1 MLLDA
6 PLPEIGEHVEE
17 TEVDTEMLRV
27 AEEYADYVR
36 GFLTPTSQLLVEE
49 KFDLSFI
56 APNTF
61 GTSDTT
67 VLDDSHLHVMDLK
80 TGQLIVYAEENTQ
93 LMLYALGALEHFKD
107 EWIEE
112 VTLHIVQTRVNHI
125 STWTVSVERLMEFK
139 KFAQT
144 QATKIINDD
153 VEFSPN
159 DKACQWCLHKAKC
172 ETLAKYVEDIVT
184 GDFDNLDEIDG
195 KADSVLPKHMERI
208 LLNESLITSFIK
220 AVKDKALEELQN
232 GKKIDGF
239 KLVRSKKHKR
249 WVDPEKAEAYL
260 MRKLKAAGTFKKTL
274 ITPAQAIKAVGKD
287 NAQYLEK
294 MIEVPEGDI
303 VLAPENDKRE
313 SVTSVC
319 DEFDELS

>member
-17 TEVDTEMLRV
+17 TEVDTEMLRI

-36 GFLTPTSQLLVEE
+36 SFLAPDSQLLVEE

-67 VLDDSHLHVMDLK
+67 VLVDGHLHVMDLK

-107 EWIEE
+107 EFIEE
-112 VTLHIVQTRVNHI
+112 VTLHIVQTRVGHI
-125 STWTVSVERLMEFK
+125 STWTTTVERLEEFRN
-139 KFAQT
+139 FAHT
-144 QATKIINDD
+144 QAMKIISDE
-153 VEFSPN
+153 VEFSPS

-172 ETLAKYVEDIVT
+172 ETLATYVEDIVR
-184 GDFDNLDEIDG
+184 GEFDDLDAIDG
-195 KADSVLPKHMERI
+195 KADSVLPAHMTRI
-208 LLNESLITSFIK
+208 LENESLIISFIK

-232 GKKIDGF
+232 GNDVDGF

-249 WVDPEKAEAYL
+249 WIDKDKAEAYL
-260 MRKLKAAGTFKKTL
+260 LRKLKKAGTFKQTL

-287 NAQYLEK
+287 NAQHLEK
-294 MIEVPEGDI
+294 MIEIPEGDI
-303 VLAPENDKRE
+303 VLAPESDKRE
-313 SVTSVC
+313 SVTAIC
-319 DEFDELS
+319 DEFDEL